1 MNAIISNGDYTAS
14 VQLPVERKQL
24 AGALA
29 YLGAIHASEY
39 DIKYNEE
46 SDKGLSFTLDCRGIV
61 ENAIAKAIPTGFRF
75 HTFNDTIALM
85 HNLPYQSKREF
96 ENTVKVEGLAS
107 YEQLNRMLTEA
118 YPQSVTTKYYCPLT
132 VQVHS
137 RDCYGDVDE
146 DGYEEDAAFA
156 ARHEDIIR
164 QKMLEYNAND
174 EVNMAEY
181 FHGNNG
187 VSEKLRSAEWDF
199 ERRNGEL
206 YGCITVQTAGP
217 LTEDEE
223 QDLKDW
229 ISGQNSDGLGEG
241 FEQQEIYFDGTRYG
255 GFMYVSLWNYGDDY
269 YIDNE
274 TEFEDRLMS
283 GGMTMGGM

>member
-1 MNAIISNGDYTAS
+1 M
-14 VQLPVERKQL
+14 
-24 AGALA
+24 
-29 YLGAIHASEY
+29 
-39 DIKYNEE
+39 
-46 SDKGLSFTLDCRGIV
+46 FTLDCRGVV

-85 HNLPYQSKREF
+85 HNLPYQSRQEF

-118 YPQSVTTKYYCPLT
+118 YPQSVTTKYYCPLSI
-132 VQVHS
+132 QVHS

-181 FHGNNG
+181 FHGNKFNNLI
-187 VSEKLRSAEWDF
+187 SKITK
-199 ERRNGEL
+199 RRCSILE
-206 YGCITVQTAGP
+206 YR
-217 LTEDEE
+217 
-223 QDLKDW
+223 
-229 ISGQNSDGLGEG
+229 
-241 FEQQEIYFDGTRYG
+241 TRTNHQR
-255 GFMYVSLWNYGDDY
+255 FH
-269 YIDNE
+269 
-274 TEFEDRLMS
+274 
-283 GGMTMGGM
+283 

>member
-1 MNAIISNGDYTAS
+1 MNAIISNGDYTAL
-14 VQLPVERKQL
+14 VQLPVDRKQL
-24 AGALA
+24 AGALS
-29 YLGAIHASEY
+29 YLGKNHASAY
-39 DIKYNEE
+39 DIQYNEE
-46 SDKGLSFTLDCRGIV
+46 SDKGLSFTLDCRGVV

-85 HNLPYQSKREF
+85 HNLPYVNRREF

-132 VQVHS
+132 IQVHGTNS
-137 RDCYGDVDE
+137 WGEEDE
-146 DGYEEDAAFA
+146 EGYEEDAEFA
-156 ARHEDIIR
+156 ARHEDLIR
-164 QKMLEYNAND
+164 QKMLEYNASD

-206 YGCITVQTAGP
+206 YGCITVLTAGP

-274 TEFEDRLMS
+274 TEFEDRLANQ
-283 GGMTMGGM
+283 GMTMGGM

>member
-46 SDKGLSFTLDCRGIV
+46 SDKGLSFTLDCRGVV

-85 HNLPYQSKREF
+85 HNLPYQSRREF

-137 RDCYGDVDE
+137 RDCYGDIDE

-164 QKMLEYNAND
+164 QGLLEYNASD
-174 EVNMAEY
+174 ECNMAEY

-187 VSEKLRSAEWDF
+187 VSEKLRSADWDF

-217 LTEDEE
+217 LTEEEE

-241 FEQQEIYFDGTRYG
+241 FEQREIYLDGTR
-255 GFMYVSLWNYGDDY
+255 
-269 YIDNE
+269 
-274 TEFEDRLMS
+274 
-283 GGMTMGGM
+283 